1 MIILPFLA
9 KAQEEAAD
17 TVATLAA
24 QELHEVVVA
33 ASPVVHKVDMDV
45 YRPSASAVANAK
57 DGVQLLNNLMIP
69 EIVRHTHL
77 SREYLPDPG
86 YNTTLNLF
94 VNNIEKVRA
103 VSELDL

>member
-33 ASPVVHKVDMDV
+33 S
-45 YRPSASAVANAK
+45 N
-57 DGVQLLNNLMIP
+57 G
-69 EIVRHTHL
+69 
-77 SREYLPDPG
+77 G
-86 YNTTLNLF
+86 YIIT
-94 VNNIEKVRA
+94 R
-103 VSELDL
+103 